1 MKANSAS
8 PTDFLPCTGEM
19 GARIRNFDWARTPLG
34 PIETWPQA
42 MRTAVSICLN
52 SRFPM
57 VLWLGPELTML
68 YNDAWRPVLGATKHP
83 HGLGRPG
90 REVWPEIWDIIGAQ
104 MRSVVETG
112 TATWSDDLLLTVDRY
127 NYAEEAYFTYS
138 YSPIQGENGDVCGVF
153 SAVSETTLRVI
164 GERRLKTLS
173 ELGALIKA
181 KTSEEALT
189 LSAEVLRANDA
200 DVPFAL
206 IYLFSEGAGT
216 AELAQPIRVEPGK
229 AYSPLSVDLSREH
242 LWPLAEVAKTQ
253 TTVVIDD
260 LQRRFGSLPGGRW
273 PAPSKSALV
282 MPLQSPGKAEL
293 AGILIGGISPY
304 RQLDDDYHRF
314 YELVAG
320 HIATSVANARAYQE
334 AQKRA
339 EMLAEI
345 DRAKTVFFSNV
356 SHEFRTPLT
365 LMLGPLENLLRKPEI
380 PPEDHQELATAHRNS
395 LRLLKLVNS
404 LLDFSRLEG
413 GRLKAAFTATDLCA
427 LTTELA
433 SNFRSAMEAAGLTF
447 VVECEPL
454 SQPVYVDHEM
464 WEKIVLNLLSNAFKF
479 TFQGRITIRLG
490 VKDGAAVLSVSDTGI
505 GIPDAELPRIF
516 ERFHRVEGAR
526 GRTYEGT
533 GIGLALIQEY
543 VKLHGGAIAVSSR
556 LGEGST
562 FTVTLPFGTAHLPP
576 DCIKNAVE
584 SRSAA
589 PGAAFIDEVTAWL
602 PQDGKPSLASNPASG
617 QAVRPRIVL
626 ADDNADMR
634 EHVSRTLG
642 DEYEILTANDGKEAL
657 ELIRRNPPDLLLTDV
672 MMPGCD
678 GFDLLR
684 AVRNDDRTHTLP
696 VIFLSARAGEE
707 MRVEGIEAGADDYLV
722 KPFTANELRARVRT
736 HIRMAIARRRATER
750 EAALRAEAEA
760 ARDRAISVLESITD
774 GFIALDRD
782 WRITYVNGEAE
793 RLNGMRREE
802 MLGKNHWEIF
812 PSAVGSAIHTEL
824 LRAADRRIAVDFENY
839 YTPWRRWFHVKAY
852 PGENGGLSVF
862 FEDITAR
869 KTAEGLLR
877 QSEERFREMID
888 ALPAAIYTT
897 DVEGRLTHFNPAAV
911 RLSGRVPE
919 LGTDKWCVTWKL
931 FLPDGTPLPHDR
943 CPMAIALKGGSVS
956 PGVECIAERPDGS
969 RFWFAPY
976 PTPLRDLEGR
986 ITGGINMLVDITAR
1000 KEAEEALRESEERF
1014 RNVFESSSVGVAILT
1029 LDTRFLQV
1037 NDAFCQIVGY
1047 SEKELRTLDCASL
1060 THPQDLP
1067 KLRELINGLVAGDI
1081 PKFVLEKRYFTK
1093 DGRTIWV
1100 NDSISAMLDRHGRPE
1115 CLIALCEDV
1124 TTRKEAEM
1132 AIRAA
1137 EERFRAIVETTPE
1150 CVKVVAK
1157 DGTLLHMNSA
1167 GLHMVGAA
1175 DANEVVG
1182 KNVYDLIVPECRD
1195 DFRAFNERICG
1206 GEKGSLEFDITGLK
1220 GTRRQMETHAAPLH
1234 NSDGTVVHLA
1244 ITRDVTEQRRRERAA
1259 LLLSAIV
1266 DSSDDAIISKDLNGV
1281 VTSWNK
1287 SAERLFG
1294 YSSAEAVG
1302 KSIAELVIPPDRQ
1315 QEEPKILERL
1325 RRGERIDHFET
1336 VRRRKDGSLL
1346 DISLTI
1352 SPVKDSAGKIIGA
1365 SKIARD
1371 ITDRKRIESAV
1382 QSLNAQLTSDLS
1394 AVTRMQQL
1402 STRLVQAD
1410 DFPQLLGEIMDAG
1423 IEITNA
1429 DMGNI
1434 QLLEDGVLKIVSQ
1447 RGFEQPFLDFF
1458 NQVHE
1463 GQAACGSAL
1472 RNRERVIVQDVA
1484 RSPVFAG
1491 SHARDAMLAAG
1502 ALAVQSTPLIS
1513 RSGQLLGM
1521 FSTHFR
1527 NPHTPSERE
1536 LRLLDVLARQAA
1548 DLIERKRA
1556 EAALMASEVK
1566 FRQLAE
1572 VGPQIIWL
1580 SGPQGEL
1587 EFVNQRWVEFSGLD
1601 YHATKDP
1608 EQITQRLH
1616 PDDHLLDHWRKSV
1629 ATGTPFELEA
1639 RLRGKDGEFRWFM
1652 MRSIPVRDEAGQIVR
1667 WVGASTDIH
1676 QNMLLQ
1682 LELKRANHDLE
1693 QFAYS
1698 ASHDL
1703 QEPLRSIKI
1712 YGELLTRRHGSKLSG
1727 EAREF
1732 LDFLGAGASRMEM
1745 LVRDLLAYTQVTKLE
1760 APSEPIEAG
1769 DVLATTLESL
1779 SPTIIESGAS
1789 VTYDSLPSVRI
1800 HATHL
1805 RQLFQNLIGNA
1816 IKYRSPDRAPAV
1828 HVSAERRN
1836 DSWVFSVRD
1845 NGIGIEPE
1853 YYKFIFGLFKRLHTE
1868 DEYSGTGLGLA
1879 ICQRIV
1885 ERYHGRIWVESQ
1897 PGQGSDF
1904 RFEISCDGSVT
1915 MRLLEPL
1922 AEEVNR

>member
-1 MKANSAS
+1 
-8 PTDFLPCTGEM
+8 M

-34 PIETWPQA
+34 AIEAWPQA

-206 IYLFSEGAGT
+206 IYLFSEDGGT
-216 AELAQPIRVEPGK
+216 AELAQAIRVEPGK
-229 AYSPLSVDLSREH
+229 TCSPLTVDLSREH

-253 TTVVIDD
+253 TTAVVDD
-260 LQRRFGSLPGGRW
+260 LQRRFEKLPGGRW
-273 PAPSKSALV
+273 PALPKSALV
-282 MPLQSPGKAEL
+282 MPLQSPGKTEL

-304 RQLDDDYHRF
+304 RQLDDDYRRF

-365 LMLGPLENLLRKPEI
+365 LMLGPLENLLRKQEI
-380 PPEDHQELATAHRNS
+380 PPEDHEEVATAHRNS

-447 VVECEPL
+447 VVDCEPL
-454 SQPVYVDHEM
+454 YQPVYVDHEM

-479 TFQGRITIRLG
+479 TFQGQVTIWLG
-490 VKDGAAVLSVSDTGI
+490 VEGGAAVLSVSDTGI
-505 GIPDAELPRIF
+505 GIPDVELPRIF

-543 VKLHGGAIAVSSR
+543 VKLHGGVIAVSSR

-562 FTVTLPFGTAHLPP
+562 FTVRLPFGTAHLPP
-576 DCIKNAVE
+576 DRIKNAVE
-584 SRSAA
+584 TRSPA
-589 PGAAFIDEVTAWL
+589 PGAAAFIDEVIAWL
-602 PQDGKPSLASNPASG
+602 PQNAKTSVASSPAPG
-617 QAVRPRIVL
+617 QAYRPRIVL

-634 EHVSRTLG
+634 EHVGRTLG
-642 DEYEILTANDGKEAL
+642 EEYEILTANDGKEAL
-657 ELIRRNPPDLLLTDV
+657 ELIRQNPPDLLLTDV

-684 AVRNDDRTHTLP
+684 AVRKDDRIHTLP

-736 HIRMAIARRRATER
+736 HIQMGIARRRATER

-760 ARDRAISVLESITD
+760 ARDRAISILESITD

-782 WRITYVNGEAE
+782 WRITYVNAEAE
-793 RLNGMRREE
+793 RLNGMRRAE

-812 PSAVGSAIHTEL
+812 PATVGSAIHTEL
-824 LRAADRRIAVDFENY
+824 LRAAERRIAVDFENY

-852 PGENGGLSVF
+852 PAENGGLSVF

-869 KTAEGLLR
+869 KSAEERLR

-897 DVEGRLTHFNPAAV
+897 DAQGRLTHFNPAAV

-919 LGTDKWCVTWKL
+919 LGTDKWCVTWRL
-931 FLPDGTPLPHDR
+931 FWPDGTPLPHDQ
-943 CPMAIALKGGSVS
+943 CPMAVALKGGSVR
-956 PGVECIAERPDGS
+956 PGLECVAERPDGS
-969 RFWFAPY
+969 RFWFTPY
-976 PTPLRDLEGR
+976 PTPLRDGDGR

-1014 RNVFESSSVGVAILT
+1014 RNVFESSAVGVAILT
-1029 LDTRFLQV
+1029 LDARFLQA
-1037 NDAFCQIVGY
+1037 NEAFCQILGY
-1047 SEKELRTLDCASL
+1047 SEEELQALDCASL
-1060 THPQDLP
+1060 THPKDVP
-1067 KLRELINGLVAGDI
+1067 KMQELINELVAGET
-1081 PKFVLEKRYFTK
+1081 PKFVLVKRYFTK

-1100 NDSISAMLDRHGRPE
+1100 NNSVSAMLDRHGRPE
-1115 CLIALCEDV
+1115 CLIVLCEDV

-1150 CVKVVAK
+1150 CVKVVAN

-1167 GLHMVGAA
+1167 GLQMVGAGGA
-1175 DANEVVG
+1175 SEVIG

-1195 DFRAFNERICG
+1195 DFRAFNERICS
-1206 GEKGSLEFDITGLK
+1206 GEKGSLEFEITGLK

-1234 NSDGTVVHLA
+1234 NSDGTVVQLA

-1294 YSSAEAVG
+1294 YSAAEAVG
-1302 KSIAELVIPPDRQ
+1302 KSIAELLIPADRQ
-1315 QEEPKILERL
+1315 EEEPKILERL

-1336 VRRRKDGSLL
+1336 VRRCKDGSLL

-1352 SPVKDSAGKIIGA
+1352 SPVKDSAGRIIGA

-1382 QSLNAQLTSDLS
+1382 QSLNAQLTADLS

-1434 QLLEDGVLKIVSQ
+1434 QLLEGGVLKIVSQ
-1447 RGFEQPFLDFF
+1447 RGFKEPFLDFF
-1458 NQVHE
+1458 NQVHD

-1472 RNRERVIVQDVA
+1472 QNRERVIVQDVSQ
-1484 RSPVFAG
+1484 SPVFAD
-1491 SHARDAMLAAG
+1491 SHMRDVMLAAG
-1502 ALAVQSTPLIS
+1502 VLAVQSTPLIS

-1527 NPHTPSERE
+1527 SPHIPTERE

-1556 EAALMASEVK
+1556 EAALIASEVK

-1572 VGPQIIWL
+1572 AGPQIIWL
-1580 SGPQGEL
+1580 SGPRGDL

-1601 YHATKDP
+1601 YEATRDP
-1608 EQITQRLH
+1608 EQLAQRLH
-1616 PDDHLLDHWRKSV
+1616 PEDHLLDHWGKSV

-1652 MRSIPVRDEAGQIVR
+1652 MRSVPVRDEGGEIVR
-1667 WVGASTDIH
+1667 WVGTSTDIH
-1676 QNMLLQ
+1676 HNMVLQ

-1712 YGELLTRRHGSKLSG
+1712 YGELLVGRHGSKLTG

-1732 LDFLGAGASRMEM
+1732 LEFLHAGASRMEM

-1769 DVLATTLESL
+1769 DVLASTLESL
-1779 SPTIIESGAS
+1779 SQTIIESGAS
-1789 VTYDSLPSVRI
+1789 VTYDSLPAVRI

-1816 IKYRSPDRAPAV
+1816 IKYRSPDRAPAI
-1828 HVSAERRN
+1828 HVSAERKN
-1836 DSWVFSVRD
+1836 GSWAFSVRD

-1885 ERYHGRIWVESQ
+1885 ERYHGRIWVESE
-1897 PGQGSDF
+1897 PGQGSTF
-1904 RFEISCDGSVT
+1904 RFEVPSNGNVT
-1915 MRLLEPL
+1915 MSWLEPL